1 MSKHQLTRG
10 HVLRASEEIGLVLR
24 QKPQLSQHFS
34 FHTHK
39 SVEASHESIGTNS
52 RLGLAIPK
60 KLSKRAID
68 RNRIKR
74 LIREHFRRTPLD
86 KPRDIVVK
94 LKMAIGKKTRNK
106 LREKERQEIRSEIS
120 KYFHD

>member
-1 MSKHQLTRG
+1 MSKQQLTRG
-10 HVLRASEEIGLVLR
+10 HVLRASEEISLVLR
-24 QKPQLSQHFS
+24 QKPQVSQHLS
-34 FHTHK
+34 FHTH
-39 SVEASHESIGTNS
+39 SSEETIGTNS

-74 LIREHFRRTPLD
+74 LIRENFRRAAFNQPT
-86 KPRDIVVK
+86 DIVVK
-94 LKMAIGKKTRNK
+94 LKMAIGKKTRNR
-106 LREKERQEIRSEIS
+106 LRENERQEIRAEIN

>member
-1 MSKHQLTRG
+1 MSKQQLTRA
-10 HVLRASEEIGLVLR
+10 HVLRKPEEISLVLR
-24 QKPQLSQHFS
+24 QRPQVSQHFS
-34 FHTHK
+34 FHTLEN
-39 SVEASHESIGTNS
+39 SDINLTNLKS

-74 LIREHFRRTPLD
+74 LIREQFRKASMPTPTD
-86 KPRDIVVK
+86 VVVK
-94 LKMAIGKKTRNK
+94 LKTAIGRKTHKR
-106 LREKERQEIRSEIS
+106 LREKERQEIRQQIG

>member
-1 MSKHQLTRG
+1 MSKQQLTRE
-10 HVLRASEEIGLVLR
+10 HVLRRPEEISLVLR
-24 QKPQLSQHFS
+24 QRPQVSQHFS

-39 SVEASHESIGTNS
+39 TAEINQTILKS

-74 LIREHFRRTPLD
+74 LIREEFRKARMTMPTD
-86 KPRDIVVK
+86 VVVK
-94 LKMAIGKKTRNK
+94 LKTAIGRKTHKR
-106 LREKERQEIRSEIS
+106 LREKERQEIRQQIGN
-120 KYFHD
+120 YFHG